1 MAVVGGCLSGIW
13 GLQIRVEDI
22 FGFESCSAEGFT
34 RLEEFRDQR
43 LWTFGF
49 GIEFT
54 CTVTTIT
61 SYSQTFCVFELHKC
75 KFQGFGLRKNLSSTC
90 RRKYDPEMV
99 LYQQCFEASLR
110 VLCHD

>member
-49 GIEFT
+49 GIEFHMH
-54 CTVTTIT
+54 
-61 SYSQTFCVFELHKC
+61 SD
-75 KFQGFGLRKNLSSTC
+75 
-90 RRKYDPEMV
+90 YDYV
-99 LYQQCFEASLR
+99 LLPNVLR
-110 VLCHD
+110 V